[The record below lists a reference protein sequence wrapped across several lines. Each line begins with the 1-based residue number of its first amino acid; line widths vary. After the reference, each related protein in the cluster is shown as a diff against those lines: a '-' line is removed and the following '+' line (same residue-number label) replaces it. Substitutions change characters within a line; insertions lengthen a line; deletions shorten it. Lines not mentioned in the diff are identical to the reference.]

1 MGKQV
6 VSLRLDDDILSFVN
20 LLIKLGIYNSRSEA
34 LRELIKAGIRSFE
47 SIAKIAKAVEKL
59 FDLEKEE
66 GDIPIRLNS
75 ALKQLLEER
84 NRF

>member
-6 VSLRLDDDILSFVN
+6 VSLRLNDDILSFVN
-20 LLIKLGIYNSRSEA
+20 LLVKLGIYNSRSEA
-34 LRELIKAGIRSFE
+34 LRDLIKAGIRSFE
-47 SIAKIAKAVEKL
+47 NIAKIAKAVEKL

-66 GDIPIRLNS
+66 GDIPIRLNG